1 MDRKTRR
8 EKERLKK
15 GAIMKSRMNKLM
27 SLCLVAMM
35 GTTLIPQPIQAEEV
49 SEFEEELFE
58 EATVEFEEGTFEEES
73 NQVAESSS
81 KTPVLDTFDDGEL
94 RYQVTGADTVEV
106 IGFVQDREYVES
118 LTIPSTVEYDN
129 QTYYITNIGQSA
141 FEGCK
146 RLEEVSFD
154 RLDNKIETIGKSAF
168 KYCSSLRDISFY
180 SFDNIKT
187 IEESAFEGCREISSI
202 DFPTSLE
209 TIGNSAF
216 KDCGSLNEL
225 SFHYSLS
232 SLKTIGD
239 SAFKGCPLGNR
250 VNFPKGLETIG
261 NSAFEGCWD
270 LKEIQFS
277 DSLKI
282 IGNSAFAACTRL
294 ERIYEWPKNLKT
306 IGESAFKQCWQLS
319 YVHLPEGLE
328 TIKRSA
334 FEHCIRLTDVNLSKG
349 LKTIEES
356 AFKDCNRLG
365 YIYLPEGL
373 ETIGESAF
381 DLLPNE
387 FYDPCLSRINIP
399 STVKE
404 LNHIFGKNSDDHTV
418 TSPFKENSALFFY
431 GDELP
436 IIDSDFF
443 NLLSS
448 GKNKPII
455 YFPEDAMET
464 YAGEKSPFVEAGLIN
479 PKLFDSY
486 YEFIQLC
493 PKNGLNDSV
502 DIPRLDPI
510 SFMLDL
516 DYDRN
521 ILDCSTNYPFSISS
535 KGITGETIL
544 SYKVSVM
551 AEDEQKKLIS
561 EASKIKFKVAHR
573 YVWVVDKEPT
583 KDEPGSKYQYC
594 VKCEDAKAPV
604 TIPPTGGGSGGGS
617 TGGGSGGSSSGNTGG
632 SGGST
637 SKPTNPNAP
646 TQQVENAV
654 YRAYNP
660 YNGEHLYTTN
670 YGEFKVI
677 TKNGWNDEGI
687 AFMSESKEKGQAVYR
702 VYNPN
707 SGLHHYTTDVNEKN
721 ALVSLG
727 WNDEGVAF
735 YTSKNPKDTP
745 VYRVYN
751 ENDGNHHYTMN
762 ANEALALISM
772 GWKNEGIAFLTAP
785 MK

>member
-49 SEFEEELFE
+49 GKFEEESFE

-141 FEGCK
+141 FEGSK
-146 RLEEVSFD
+146 GLEEVHFD
-154 RLDNKIETIGKSAF
+154 YFDDKIETIGKSAF
-168 KYCSSLRDISFY
+168 KNCNSLRDISF
-180 SFDNIKT
+180 SGLDNIKT
-187 IEESAFEGCREISSI
+187 IEESAFEGCGEISRI
-202 DFPTSLE
+202 QFPSSTE
-209 TIGNSAF
+209 TIGSSAF
-216 KDCGSLNEL
+216 KGCWSLKSL
-225 SFHYSLS
+225 SFS
-232 SLKTIGD
+232 SWLPSNLKTIGD
-239 SAFKGCPLGNR
+239 SAFEGCPLGSR
-250 VNFPKGLETIG
+250 IDFPKGLETIG
-261 NSAFEGCWD
+261 SAAFKGCSS
-270 LKEIQFS
+270 LEEIQFP

-282 IGNSAFAACTRL
+282 IGNSAF
-294 ERIYEWPKNLKT
+294 ERCSNLSVVYNWPENLKT
-306 IGESAFKQCWQLS
+306 IGESAFKQCWFLS
-319 YVHLPEGLE
+319 SISLPEGLE

-334 FEHCIRLTDVNLSKG
+334 FEHCVRLTTVGLNKG
-349 LKTIEES
+349 LKTIEDS
-356 AFKDCNRLG
+356 AFKDCNNLG

-404 LNHIFGKNSDDHTV
+404 LNYIFGKNSDDHTV
-418 TSPFKENSALFFY
+418 TSPFKENSALFFH

-502 DIPRLDPI
+502 SIPRLDTI
-510 SFMLDL
+510 SSMLDL

-521 ILDCSTNYPFSISS
+521 ILDCSTHYPLSISS
-535 KGITGETIL
+535 KGITGETIF

-551 AEDEQKKLIS
+551 AEDEQK
-561 EASKIKFKVAHR
+561 
-573 YVWVVDKEPT
+573 
-583 KDEPGSKYQYC
+583 
-594 VKCEDAKAPV
+594 
-604 TIPPTGGGSGGGS
+604 
-617 TGGGSGGSSSGNTGG
+617 N
-632 SGGST
+632 
-637 SKPTNPNAP
+637 
-646 TQQVENAV
+646 
-654 YRAYNP
+654 
-660 YNGEHLYTTN
+660 
-670 YGEFKVI
+670 
-677 TKNGWNDEGI
+677 
-687 AFMSESKEKGQAVYR
+687 
-702 VYNPN
+702 
-707 SGLHHYTTDVNEKN
+707 
-721 ALVSLG
+721 
-727 WNDEGVAF
+727 
-735 YTSKNPKDTP
+735 
-745 VYRVYN
+745 
-751 ENDGNHHYTMN
+751 
-762 ANEALALISM
+762 
-772 GWKNEGIAFLTAP
+772 
-785 MK
+785 

>member
-8 EKERLKK
+8 EKEQLKK

-35 GTTLIPQPIQAEEV
+35 GTTFIPQPIQAEEV

-141 FEGCK
+141 FEGSK
-146 RLEEVSFD
+146 GLEEVHFD
-154 RLDNKIETIGKSAF
+154 YFDDKIETIGKSAF
-168 KYCSSLRDISFY
+168 KNCNSLRDISF
-180 SFDNIKT
+180 SGLDNIKT
-187 IEESAFEGCREISSI
+187 IEESAFEGCGEISRI
-202 DFPTSLE
+202 QFPSSTE
-209 TIGNSAF
+209 TIGSSAF
-216 KDCGSLNEL
+216 KGCWSLKSL
-225 SFHYSLS
+225 SFS
-232 SLKTIGD
+232 SWLPSNLKTIGD
-239 SAFKGCPLGNR
+239 SAFEGCPLGSR
-250 VNFPKGLETIG
+250 IDFPKGLETIG
-261 NSAFEGCWD
+261 SAAFKGCSS
-270 LKEIQFS
+270 LEEIQFP

-282 IGNSAFAACTRL
+282 IGNSAF
-294 ERIYEWPKNLKT
+294 ERCSNLSVVYNWPENLKT
-306 IGESAFKQCWQLS
+306 IGESAFKQCWFLS
-319 YVHLPEGLE
+319 SISLPEGLE

-334 FEHCIRLTDVNLSKG
+334 FEHCVRLTTVGLNKG
-349 LKTIEES
+349 LKTIEDS
-356 AFKDCNRLG
+356 AFKDCNNLG

-404 LNHIFGKNSDDHTV
+404 LNYIFGKNSDDHTV
-418 TSPFKENSALFFY
+418 TSPFKENSALFFH

-502 DIPRLDPI
+502 SIPRLDTI
-510 SFMLDL
+510 SSMLDL

-521 ILDCSTNYPFSISS
+521 ILDCSTHYPLSISS
-535 KGITGETIL
+535 KGITGETIF

-551 AEDEQKKLIS
+551 AEDEKKKLIS

-617 TGGGSGGSSSGNTGG
+617 TGGSTSGG
-632 SGGST
+632 SGGGSST
-637 SKPTNPNAP
+637 GGGSTIDPNAP

-670 YGEFKVI
+670 YGEFKAI
-677 TKNGWNDEGI
+677 TKNGWDDEGI

-707 SGLHHYTTDVNEKN
+707 SGLHHYTTNVNEKN

-735 YTSKNPKDTP
+735 YTSKNSKDTP

-751 ENDGNHHYTMN
+751 ENDSNHHYTMDS
-762 ANEALALISM
+762 NEALALISM
-772 GWKNEGIAFLTAP
+772 GWKNEGIAFFTTP

>member
-49 SEFEEELFE
+49 GKFEEESFE
-58 EATVEFEEGTFEEES
+58 EATVEFEEATFEEEK

-106 IGFVQDREYVES
+106 IGFVQDREDLES
-118 LTIPSTVEYDN
+118 LYIPSTAEHDN

-141 FEGCK
+141 FEGCE
-146 RLEEVSFD
+146 RLEEVRFD
-154 RLDNKIETIGKSAF
+154 YSDNKIETIGKSAF
-168 KYCSSLRDISFY
+168 KNCNSLKDIFYY
-180 SFDNIKT
+180 SFLDNIKT
-187 IEESAFEGCREISSI
+187 IEDSAFEGC
-202 DFPTSLE
+202 T
-209 TIGNSAF
+209 N
-216 KDCGSLNEL
+216 
-225 SFHYSLS
+225 
-232 SLKTIGD
+232 
-239 SAFKGCPLGNR
+239 
-250 VNFPKGLETIG
+250 
-261 NSAFEGCWD
+261 
-270 LKEIQFS
+270 LKEFN
-277 DSLKI
+277 LP
-282 IGNSAFAACTRL
+282 
-294 ERIYEWPKNLKT
+294 ENLKT
-306 IGESAFKQCWQLS
+306 IGKRAFFGC
-319 YVHLPEGLE
+319 Y
-328 TIKRSA
+328 
-334 FEHCIRLTDVNLSKG
+334 NLNSIYFA
-349 LKTIEES
+349 T
-356 AFKDCNRLG
+356 LG
-365 YIYLPEGL
+365 EYNL

-381 DLLPNE
+381 EGCTILNNLYLPGKLKTIGKRAFFGCYMIANVIVLSHGPDVLE
-387 FYDPCLSRINIP
+387 AIGESAFEGCTRLNNFYFPESLKTIDKRAFFGCYGLKNVYLPVKIIGESAFKNCSGLEHISLSEGLDTIGEASFEGCTSLKEINIP

-418 TSPFKENSALFFY
+418 TSPFKENSALFFH

-443 NLLSS
+443 NLLSV

-455 YFPEDAMET
+455 YFPENAMET
-464 YAGEKSPFVEAGLIN
+464 YAGEKSPFVKAGLIN
-479 PKLFDSY
+479 PEFFDSY
-486 YEFIQLC
+486 YEVIQLC
-493 PKNGLNDSV
+493 PKNGRNDSV
-502 DIPRLDPI
+502 NIPRLDAFNR
-510 SFMLDL
+510 SELDL

-521 ILDCSTNYPFSISS
+521 ILDCSTHYPLSISS
-535 KGITGETIL
+535 KGITGETIF

-573 YVWVVDKEPT
+573 YVWVVEKEPT

-617 TGGGSGGSSSGNTGG
+617 TGGGSGGGSTGGSTSGG
-632 SGGST
+632 SGGGSST
-637 SKPTNPNAP
+637 GGGSTVDPNAP
-646 TQQVENAV
+646 TPQVENAV
-654 YRAYNP
+654 YRAYNSS
-660 YNGEHLYTTN
+660 NGEHLYTTN
-670 YGEFKVI
+670 YEEFKVI
-677 TKNGWNDEGI
+677 TKNGWDDEGI
-687 AFMSESKEKGQAVYR
+687 AFMSELKEKGQAVYR

-707 SGLHHYTTDVNEKN
+707 NGLHHYTTDVNEKN

-772 GWKNEGIAFLTAP
+772 GWKNEGIAFFTTP

>member
-141 FEGCK
+141 FEGSK
-146 RLEEVSFD
+146 RLEEVHFD
-154 RLDNKIETIGKSAF
+154 YFDDKIETIGKSAF
-168 KYCSSLRDISFY
+168 KNCNSLRDISF
-180 SFDNIKT
+180 SGLDNIKT
-187 IEESAFEGCREISSI
+187 IEESAFEGCGEISRI
-202 DFPTSLE
+202 QFPSSTE
-209 TIGNSAF
+209 TIGSSAF
-216 KDCGSLNEL
+216 KGCWSLKSL
-225 SFHYSLS
+225 SFS
-232 SLKTIGD
+232 SWLPSNLKRIGD
-239 SAFKGCPLGNR
+239 SAFEGCPLGSR
-250 VNFPKGLETIG
+250 IDFPKGLETIG
-261 NSAFEGCWD
+261 SAAFKGCSS
-270 LKEIQFS
+270 LEEIQFP

-282 IGNSAFAACTRL
+282 IGNSAF
-294 ERIYEWPKNLKT
+294 ERCSNLSVVYNWPENLKT
-306 IGESAFKQCWQLS
+306 IGESAFKQCWFLS
-319 YVHLPEGLE
+319 SISLPEGLE

-334 FEHCIRLTDVNLSKG
+334 FEHCVRLTTVGLNKG
-349 LKTIEES
+349 LKTIEDS
-356 AFKDCNRLG
+356 AFKDCNNLG

-404 LNHIFGKNSDDHTV
+404 LNYIFGKNSDDHTV
-418 TSPFKENSALFFY
+418 TSPFKENSALFFH

-502 DIPRLDPI
+502 SIPRLDTI
-510 SFMLDL
+510 SSMLDL

-521 ILDCSTNYPFSISS
+521 ILDCSTHYPLSISS
-535 KGITGETIL
+535 KGITGETIF

-594 VKCEDAKAPV
+594 VKCEDAKEPV

-617 TGGGSGGSSSGNTGG
+617 TGGSTSGG
-632 SGGST
+632 SGGGSST
-637 SKPTNPNAP
+637 GGGSTIDPNAP

-687 AFMSESKEKGQAVYR
+687 AFMSELKEKGQAVYR

-707 SGLHHYTTDVNEKN
+707 SGLHHYTTNVNEKN

-751 ENDGNHHYTMN
+751 GNDGNHHYTKN

>member
-141 FEGCK
+141 FEGSK
-146 RLEEVSFD
+146 RLEEVHFD
-154 RLDNKIETIGKSAF
+154 YFDDKIETIGKSAF
-168 KYCSSLRDISFY
+168 KNCNSLRDISF
-180 SFDNIKT
+180 SGLDNIKT
-187 IEESAFEGCREISSI
+187 IEESAFEGCGEISRI
-202 DFPTSLE
+202 QFPSSTE
-209 TIGNSAF
+209 TIGSSAF
-216 KDCGSLNEL
+216 KGCWSLKSL
-225 SFHYSLS
+225 SFS
-232 SLKTIGD
+232 SWLPSNLKRIGD
-239 SAFKGCPLGNR
+239 SAFEGCPLGSR
-250 VNFPKGLETIG
+250 IDFPKGLETIG
-261 NSAFEGCWD
+261 SAAFKGCSS
-270 LKEIQFS
+270 LEEIQFP

-282 IGNSAFAACTRL
+282 IGNSAF
-294 ERIYEWPKNLKT
+294 ERCSNLSVVYNWPENLKT
-306 IGESAFKQCWQLS
+306 IGESAFKQCWFLS
-319 YVHLPEGLE
+319 SISLPEGLE

-334 FEHCIRLTDVNLSKG
+334 FEHCVRLTTVGLNKG
-349 LKTIEES
+349 LKTIEDS
-356 AFKDCNRLG
+356 AFKDCNNLG

-404 LNHIFGKNSDDHTV
+404 LNYIFGKNSDDHTV
-418 TSPFKENSALFFY
+418 TSPFKENSALFFH

-455 YFPEDAMET
+455 YFPENAMET

-502 DIPRLDPI
+502 SIPRLDTI
-510 SFMLDL
+510 SSMLDL

-521 ILDCSTNYPFSISS
+521 ILDCSTHYPLSISS
-535 KGITGETIL
+535 KGITGETIF

-594 VKCEDAKAPV
+594 VKCEDAKEPV

-617 TGGGSGGSSSGNTGG
+617 TGGSTSGG
-632 SGGST
+632 SGGGSST
-637 SKPTNPNAP
+637 GGGSTIDPNAP

-687 AFMSESKEKGQAVYR
+687 AFMSELKEKGQAVYR

-707 SGLHHYTTDVNEKN
+707 SGLHHYTTNVNEKN

-751 ENDGNHHYTMN
+751 GNDGNHHYTKN

>member
-8 EKERLKK
+8 EKEQLKK

-35 GTTLIPQPIQAEEV
+35 GTTFIPQPIQAEEV

-58 EATVEFEEGTFEEES
+58 EPTVEFEEGTFEEES

-141 FEGCK
+141 FEGSK
-146 RLEEVSFD
+146 GLEEVHFD
-154 RLDNKIETIGKSAF
+154 YFDDKIETIGKSAF
-168 KYCSSLRDISFY
+168 KNCNSLRDISF
-180 SFDNIKT
+180 SGLDNIKT
-187 IEESAFEGCREISSI
+187 IEESAFEGCGEISRI
-202 DFPTSLE
+202 QFP
-209 TIGNSAF
+209 
-216 KDCGSLNEL
+216 
-225 SFHYSLS
+225 S
-232 SLKTIGD
+232 ST
-239 SAFKGCPLGNR
+239 
-250 VNFPKGLETIG
+250 ETIG

-306 IGESAFKQCWQLS
+306 IGESAFKQCWFLS
-319 YVHLPEGLE
+319 SISLPEGLE

-334 FEHCIRLTDVNLSKG
+334 FEHCVRLTTVGLNKG

-404 LNHIFGKNSDDHTV
+404 LNYIFGKNSDDHTV

-502 DIPRLDPI
+502 NIPRLDPI

-617 TGGGSGGSSSGNTGG
+617 TGGGSGGGSTGGSTSGG
-632 SGGST
+632 SGGGSST
-637 SKPTNPNAP
+637 GGGSTIDPNAP
-646 TQQVENAV
+646 TPQVENAV
-654 YRAYNP
+654 YRAYNSS
-660 YNGEHLYTTN
+660 NGEHLYTTN
-670 YGEFKVI
+670 YEEFKVI
-677 TKNGWNDEGI
+677 TKNGWDDEGI
-687 AFMSESKEKGQAVYR
+687 AFMSELKEKGQAVYR

-707 SGLHHYTTDVNEKN
+707 NGLHHYTTDVNEKN

-727 WNDEGVAF
+727 WNDEGVSF
-735 YTSKNPKDTP
+735 YTSKNSKDTP

-751 ENDGNHHYTMN
+751 ENDSNHHYTMDS
-762 ANEALALISM
+762 NEALALISM
-772 GWKNEGIAFLTAP
+772 GWKNEGIAFFTTP

>member
-1 MDRKTRR
+1 
-8 EKERLKK
+8 
-15 GAIMKSRMNKLM
+15 MKSRMNKLM

-49 SEFEEELFE
+49 SEFEE
-58 EATVEFEEGTFEEES
+58 ATVEYEEATFEEEK
-73 NQVAESSS
+73 NQVAESNSE
-81 KTPVLDTFDDGEL
+81 KTYTETFDYRDLKYG
-94 RYQVTGADTVEV
+94 VTDPNAKTVEV
-106 IGFVQDREYVES
+106 IGFADGYYPTEPTGYRLWITETVSKQDESDKEY
-118 LTIPSTVEYDN
+118 TV
-129 QTYYITNIGQSA
+129 TS
-141 FEGCK
+141 
-146 RLEEVSFD
+146 
-154 RLDNKIETIGKSAF
+154 IGKSAF
-168 KYCSSLRDISFY
+168 AGCSS
-180 SFDNIKT
+180 
-187 IEESAFEGCREISSI
+187 IE
-202 DFPTSLE
+202 D
-209 TIGNSAF
+209 
-216 KDCGSLNEL
+216 
-225 SFHYSLS
+225 
-232 SLKTIGD
+232 
-239 SAFKGCPLGNR
+239 
-250 VNFPKGLETIG
+250 
-261 NSAFEGCWD
+261 
-270 LKEIQFS
+270 IQFP

-282 IGNSAFAACTRL
+282 IGKSAFESCTNL
-294 ERIYEWPKNLKT
+294 LGVPQWSENLKT
-306 IGESAFKQCWQLS
+306 IGESAFKNCWQLS
-319 YVHLPEGLE
+319 YVHLPKGLE

-334 FEHCIRLTDVNLSKG
+334 FERCVKLTDVNLSKG
-349 LKTIEES
+349 LKTIEDS
-356 AFKDCNRLG
+356 AFKDCNNLG

-404 LNHIFGKNSDDHTV
+404 LNYIFGKNSDDHTV
-418 TSPFKENSALFFY
+418 TSPFKENSALFFH
-431 GDELP
+431 GDGLP
-436 IIDSDFF
+436 IINSDFF

-502 DIPRLDPI
+502 SIPRLDTI
-510 SFMLDL
+510 SSMLDL

-521 ILDCSTNYPFSISS
+521 ILDCSTHYPLSISS
-535 KGITGETIL
+535 KGITGETIF

-594 VKCEDAKAPV
+594 VKCEDAKEPV

-617 TGGGSGGSSSGNTGG
+617 TGGSTSGG
-632 SGGST
+632 SGGGSST
-637 SKPTNPNAP
+637 GGGSTIDPNAP

-687 AFMSESKEKGQAVYR
+687 AFMSELKEKGQAVYR

-707 SGLHHYTTDVNEKN
+707 SGLHHYTTNVNEKN

-751 ENDGNHHYTMN
+751 GNDGNHHYTKN

>member
-1 MDRKTRR
+1 
-8 EKERLKK
+8 
-15 GAIMKSRMNKLM
+15 MKSRMNKLM

-49 SEFEEELFE
+49 SEFEE
-58 EATVEFEEGTFEEES
+58 ATVEFEEATFEEES
-73 NQVAESSS
+73 NQVAESSVES
-81 KTPVLDTFDDGEL
+81 NRKTPVVDTFDDGEL
-94 RYQVTGADTVEV
+94 KYQVTGADTVEV
-106 IGFVQDREYVES
+106 IGSVEEPRYVES
-118 LTIPSTVEYDN
+118 LTIPSTVEHDN
-129 QTYYITNIGQSA
+129 QTYYVTSIGQSA

-146 RLEEVSFD
+146 RLEEVRFD
-154 RLDNKIETIGKSAF
+154 YSDNKIETIGQ
-168 KYCSSLRDISFY
+168 
-180 SFDNIKT
+180 
-187 IEESAFEGCREISSI
+187 SAFEGCGKISRI
-202 DFPTSLE
+202 QFPSSTE
-209 TIGNSAF
+209 TIGSSAF
-216 KDCGSLNEL
+216 KGCWSLKSL
-225 SFHYSLS
+225 SFS
-232 SLKTIGD
+232 SWLPSNLKTIGD
-239 SAFKGCPLGNR
+239 SAFEGCPLGSR
-250 VNFPKGLETIG
+250 IDFPKGLETIG
-261 NSAFEGCWD
+261 SAAFKGCSS
-270 LKEIQFS
+270 LEEIQFP

-282 IGNSAFAACTRL
+282 IGNSAF
-294 ERIYEWPKNLKT
+294 ERCSNLSFVYNWPENLKT
-306 IGESAFKQCWQLS
+306 IGESAFKQCWFLS
-319 YVHLPEGLE
+319 SISLPEGLE

-334 FEHCIRLTDVNLSKG
+334 FEHCVRLTTVGLNKG

-356 AFKDCNRLG
+356 AFKDCNNLG

-418 TSPFKENSALFFY
+418 TSPFKENSALFFH

-443 NLLSS
+443 NLLSV

-455 YFPEDAMET
+455 YFPENAMET

-502 DIPRLDPI
+502 NIPRLDPI

-617 TGGGSGGSSSGNTGG
+617 TGGGSGGGSTGGSTSGG
-632 SGGST
+632 SGGGSST
-637 SKPTNPNAP
+637 GGGSTVDPNAP
-646 TQQVENAV
+646 TPQVENAV
-654 YRAYNP
+654 YRAYNSS
-660 YNGEHLYTTN
+660 NGEHLYTTN
-670 YGEFKVI
+670 YEEFKVI
-677 TKNGWNDEGI
+677 TKNGWDDEGI
-687 AFMSESKEKGQAVYR
+687 AFMSELKEKGQAVYR

-707 SGLHHYTTDVNEKN
+707 NGLHHYTTDVNEKN

-772 GWKNEGIAFLTAP
+772 GWKNEGIAFFTTP